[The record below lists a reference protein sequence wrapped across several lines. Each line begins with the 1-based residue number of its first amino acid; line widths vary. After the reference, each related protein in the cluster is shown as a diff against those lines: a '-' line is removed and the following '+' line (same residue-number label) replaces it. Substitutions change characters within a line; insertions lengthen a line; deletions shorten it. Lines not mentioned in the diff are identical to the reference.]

1 MRVVQLFGRE
11 EDIGRAG
18 SRALNRD
25 HLEAHLRSITI
36 YAVFFPVVEVL
47 TAVAMALLLWYGGLR
62 VLDGTLTVGVLAAFI
77 QYTRRFFQ
85 PLQDLSEK
93 FNLLQSAMASSERVF
108 ALLDEPVT
116 VREPATPVAA
126 ASAGAGRGPVR
137 GRLVPLLARRARGCC
152 ATSRSP
158 RRPGRPS
165 RWWDTPGRG
174 RPRS

>member
-1 MRVVQLFGRE
+1 MRIVQLFGRE
-11 EDIGRAG
+11 ESSAARFAE
-18 SRALNRD
+18 LNRD

-62 VLDGTLTVGVLAAFI
+62 VIDGTLTVGILAAFI

-108 ALLDEPVT
+108 ALLDEQVV
-116 VREPATPVAA
+116 VREPAHPGP
-126 ASAGAGRGPVR
+126 SSSSGAGRGSIRECMVPV
-137 GRLVPLLARRARGCC
+137 
-152 ATSRSP
+152 
-158 RRPGRPS
+158 
-165 RWWDTPGRG
+165 
-174 RPRS
+174 